1 MRKLIVLSSIFFLV
15 GCADALKEEKEYI
28 VTYNDG
34 SKDTV
39 IAYDVDV
46 LTTVHDR
53 NLTYYNFEG
62 RDNSTVGSIPF
73 NKVKNIMNR
82 HDNIR

>member
-1 MRKLIVLSSIFFLV
+1 MKKLMILSLV
-15 GCADALKEEKEYI
+15 TCLFSCSEQGTEKEYI
-28 VTYNDG
+28 ITYNDD

-39 IAYDVDV
+39 IAYDVNV
-46 LTTVHDR
+46 LTAVHNR

-82 HDNIR
+82 NDNIR

>member
-1 MRKLIVLSSIFFLV
+1 MRKLIMLSLVSCLFSCLEQSI
-15 GCADALKEEKEYI
+15 EKEYI
-28 VTYNDG
+28 ITYNDG

-46 LTTVHDR
+46 LTAVHDR

-82 HDNIR
+82 NDNIR